1 MKKFYMLIASFLMA
15 FSVAAQEAGE
25 GLQSVGVS
33 TTYQYLTPLDITI
46 CSFNLEQLRDSYE
59 KDENYAAVLATI
71 QSRLKEEKSAIM
83 AVQKTLK
90 TERLLYDAQME
101 LYKGRQALSAYLD
114 KQMEATIKKINE
126 LILQM
131 DKQSQILSTLDNSY
145 EAITTHRD
153 LFEQTRKE
161 LLDAIKQSQQIKQ
174 QNGTT
179 SSETLNQEFN
189 RLNSFLIEL
198 SDKETRLNSLLNQ
211 NKANMEIIN
220 STLKSTE
227 AAIKAAAKGK

>member
-83 AVQKTLK
+83 AMQKTLK

-131 DKQSQILSTLDNSY
+131 DKQSQILSTLDNSA
-145 EAITTHRD
+145 EAIATHRD

>member
-1 MKKFYMLIASFLMA
+1 MKKCYMLIASFLMA
-15 FSVAAQEAGE
+15 FSVAAQESGE

-83 AVQKTLK
+83 AMQKTLK

-131 DKQSQILSTLDNSY
+131 DKQSQILSTLDNSD
-145 EAITTHRD
+145 EAITTHRA

>member
-83 AVQKTLK
+83 AMQKTLK

-131 DKQSQILSTLDNSY
+131 DKQSQILSTLDNSD
-145 EAITTHRD
+145 EAIATHRD

>member
-1 MKKFYMLIASFLMA
+1 MKKFYLLIASFLMA
-15 FSVAAQEAGE
+15 FSVAAQEVGE

-83 AVQKTLK
+83 AMQKTLK

-131 DKQSQILSTLDNSY
+131 DKQSQILSTLDNSD
-145 EAITTHRD
+145 EAITTHRA

>member
-1 MKKFYMLIASFLMA
+1 M
-15 FSVAAQEAGE
+15 
-25 GLQSVGVS
+25 
-33 TTYQYLTPLDITI
+33 
-46 CSFNLEQLRDSYE
+46 
-59 KDENYAAVLATI
+59 
-71 QSRLKEEKSAIM
+71 
-83 AVQKTLK
+83 
-90 TERLLYDAQME
+90 
-101 LYKGRQALSAYLD
+101 
-114 KQMEATIKKINE
+114 
-126 LILQM
+126 
-131 DKQSQILSTLDNSY
+131 STLDNSD

>member
-1 MKKFYMLIASFLMA
+1 MLIASFLMA

-83 AVQKTLK
+83 AMQKTLK

-131 DKQSQILSTLDNSY
+131 DKQSQILSTLDNSD
-145 EAITTHRD
+145 EAITTHRA

>member
-1 MKKFYMLIASFLMA
+1 MKKFYLLIASFLMA
-15 FSVAAQEAGE
+15 FSVAAQESGE

-83 AVQKTLK
+83 AMQKTLK

-131 DKQSQILSTLDNSY
+131 DKQSQILSTLDNSD
-145 EAITTHRD
+145 EAITTHRA

>member
-145 EAITTHRD
+145 EAIATHRD

>member
-1 MKKFYMLIASFLMA
+1 MKKFYLLIASFLMA

-83 AVQKTLK
+83 AMQKTLK

-131 DKQSQILSTLDNSY
+131 DKQSQILSTLDNSD
-145 EAITTHRD
+145 EAITAHRA

-174 QNGTT
+174 QNGST
-179 SSETLNQEFN
+179 SSEKLNQEFN

>member
-15 FSVAAQEAGE
+15 FSVAAQEVGE

-83 AVQKTLK
+83 AMQKTLK

-131 DKQSQILSTLDNSY
+131 DKQSQILSTLDNSD
-145 EAITTHRD
+145 EAITTHRA

>member
-25 GLQSVGVS
+25 GLQSVVVS

-114 KQMEATIKKINE
+114 KQMEATIKKMNE

-131 DKQSQILSTLDNSY
+131 DKQSQILSTLDNSA
-145 EAITTHRD
+145 EAITAHRA

-161 LLDAIKQSQQIKQ
+161 LLDTIKKSQQIKQ
-174 QNGTT
+174 QNSTT

-189 RLNSFLIEL
+189 RLNSFLVEL
-198 SDKETRLNSLLNQ
+198 SDKETRLNSLMSQ
-211 NKANMEIIN
+211 NKANTEIIN

>member
-15 FSVAAQEAGE
+15 FSVAAQEVGE

-83 AVQKTLK
+83 AMQKTLK

-114 KQMEATIKKINE
+114 KQMKTTIKKINE

-131 DKQSQILSTLDNSY
+131 DKQSQILSTLDNSD
-145 EAITTHRD
+145 EAIATHRD

>member
-15 FSVAAQEAGE
+15 FSVAAQEVGE

-131 DKQSQILSTLDNSY
+131 DKQSQILSSLDNSD
-145 EAITTHRD
+145 EAITTHRA

>member
-25 GLQSVGVS
+25 GLQSVCVS

-83 AVQKTLK
+83 AMQKTLK

-131 DKQSQILSTLDNSY
+131 DKQSQILSTLDNSD

>member
-59 KDENYAAVLATI
+59 NDENYAAVLTTI

-90 TERLLYDAQME
+90 AERSLYDAQME

-114 KQMEATIKKINE
+114 KQMEATIKKMNE

-131 DKQSQILSTLDNSY
+131 DKQSQILSTLDNSA
-145 EAITTHRD
+145 EAITAHRA

-161 LLDAIKQSQQIKQ
+161 LLDTIKKSQQIKQ
-174 QNGTT
+174 QNSTT

-189 RLNSFLIEL
+189 RLNSFLVEL
-198 SDKETRLNSLLNQ
+198 SDKETRLNSLMSQ
-211 NKANMEIIN
+211 NKTNTEIIN

>member
-59 KDENYAAVLATI
+59 KDENYAAVLVTI

-83 AVQKTLK
+83 AVQKMLK

-131 DKQSQILSTLDNSY
+131 DKQSQILSTLDNSD
-145 EAITTHRD
+145 EAITAHRA

>member
-15 FSVAAQEAGE
+15 FSVAAQEVGE

-114 KQMEATIKKINE
+114 KQMKTTIKKINE

-131 DKQSQILSTLDNSY
+131 DKQSQILSTLDNSD
-145 EAITTHRD
+145 EAITTHRA

>member
-15 FSVAAQEAGE
+15 FSVAAQESGE

-83 AVQKTLK
+83 AMQKTLK

-131 DKQSQILSTLDNSY
+131 DKQSQILSTLDNSA
-145 EAITTHRD
+145 EAITAHRA

-189 RLNSFLIEL
+189 RLNSFLVEL
-198 SDKETRLNSLLNQ
+198 SDKETRLNSLMSQ
-211 NKANMEIIN
+211 NKANTEIIN

>member
-83 AVQKTLK
+83 AMQKTLK

-131 DKQSQILSTLDNSY
+131 DKQSQILSTLDNSD
-145 EAITTHRD
+145 EAITAHRA

-179 SSETLNQEFN
+179 SSEKLNQEFN

>member
-131 DKQSQILSTLDNSY
+131 DKQSQILSTLDNSD
-145 EAITTHRD
+145 EAITAHRV

>member
-15 FSVAAQEAGE
+15 FSVAAQESGE

-131 DKQSQILSTLDNSY
+131 DKQSQILSSLDNSD
-145 EAITTHRD
+145 EAITTHRA

>member
-1 MKKFYMLIASFLMA
+1 MKKFYLLIASFLMA

-114 KQMEATIKKINE
+114 KQMEATIKNINE

-131 DKQSQILSTLDNSY
+131 DKQSQILSTLDNSD
-145 EAITTHRD
+145 EAITTHRA

>member
-25 GLQSVGVS
+25 GLQSVVVS

-90 TERLLYDAQME
+90 AERSLYDAQME

-131 DKQSQILSTLDNSY
+131 DKQSQILSTLDNSD
-145 EAITTHRD
+145 EAITTHRA

-161 LLDAIKQSQQIKQ
+161 LIDTIKKSQQIKQ

>member
-1 MKKFYMLIASFLMA
+1 MKKFYLLIASFLMA

-131 DKQSQILSTLDNSY
+131 DKQSQILSTLDNSD
-145 EAITTHRD
+145 EAITTHRA

-189 RLNSFLIEL
+189 RLNS
-198 SDKETRLNSLLNQ
+198 LLNQ

>member
-15 FSVAAQEAGE
+15 FSVAAQESGE

-83 AVQKTLK
+83 AMQKTLK

-145 EAITTHRD
+145 EAIATHRA

-220 STLKSTE
+220 STLKSTD

>member
-83 AVQKTLK
+83 AMQKTLK

-114 KQMEATIKKINE
+114 KQMEATIKKMNE

-131 DKQSQILSTLDNSY
+131 DKQSQILSTLDNSD
-145 EAITTHRD
+145 EAITTHRA

>member
-1 MKKFYMLIASFLMA
+1 MA

-145 EAITTHRD
+145 EAIATHRD

>member
-1 MKKFYMLIASFLMA
+1 MLIASFLMA

-114 KQMEATIKKINE
+114 KQMEATIKKMNE

-131 DKQSQILSTLDNSY
+131 DKQSQILSTLDNSA
-145 EAITTHRD
+145 EAITAHRA

-161 LLDAIKQSQQIKQ
+161 LLDTIKKSQQIKQ
-174 QNGTT
+174 QNSTT

-189 RLNSFLIEL
+189 RLNSFLVEL
-198 SDKETRLNSLLNQ
+198 SDKETRLNSLMSQ
-211 NKANMEIIN
+211 NKTNTEIIN

>member
-15 FSVAAQEAGE
+15 FSVAAQEVGE

-59 KDENYAAVLATI
+59 KDENYAAVLTTI

-131 DKQSQILSTLDNSY
+131 DKQSQILSTLDNSD
-145 EAITTHRD
+145 EAITAHRA

>member
-1 MKKFYMLIASFLMA
+1 MKKFYLLIASFLMA

-83 AVQKTLK
+83 AMQKTLK

-131 DKQSQILSTLDNSY
+131 DKQSQILSTLDNSD

>member
-15 FSVAAQEAGE
+15 FSVAAQEVGE

-83 AVQKTLK
+83 AMQKTLK

-131 DKQSQILSTLDNSY
+131 DKQSQILSTLDNSD
-145 EAITTHRD
+145 EAITAHRA

>member
-1 MKKFYMLIASFLMA
+1 MKKFYLLIASFLMA

-83 AVQKTLK
+83 AMQKTLK

-131 DKQSQILSTLDNSY
+131 DKQSQILSTLDNSD
-145 EAITTHRD
+145 EAIATHRA

>member
-15 FSVAAQEAGE
+15 FSVAAQESGE

-83 AVQKTLK
+83 AMQKTLK

-131 DKQSQILSTLDNSY
+131 DKQSQILSTLDNSD
-145 EAITTHRD
+145 EAITAHRA

-179 SSETLNQEFN
+179 SSEKLNHEFN
-189 RLNSFLIEL
+189 RLNSFLIGL

>member
-25 GLQSVGVS
+25 GLQSVVVS

-83 AVQKTLK
+83 AMQKTLK

-131 DKQSQILSTLDNSY
+131 DKQSQILSTLDNSD
-145 EAITTHRD
+145 EAITTHRA

>member
-131 DKQSQILSTLDNSY
+131 DKQSQILSTLDNSD
-145 EAITTHRD
+145 EAITTHRA

-179 SSETLNQEFN
+179 SSEKLNQEFN

>member
-15 FSVAAQEAGE
+15 FSVAAQESGE

-145 EAITTHRD
+145 EAIATHRA

>member
-1 MKKFYMLIASFLMA
+1 MKKFYLLIASFLMA

-59 KDENYAAVLATI
+59 KDENNAAVLATI

-114 KQMEATIKKINE
+114 KQMEVTIKKINE

-131 DKQSQILSTLDNSY
+131 DKQSQILSTLDNSD

>member
-15 FSVAAQEAGE
+15 FSVAAQESGE

-90 TERLLYDAQME
+90 AERSLYDAQME

>member
-15 FSVAAQEAGE
+15 FSVAAQEVGE

-59 KDENYAAVLATI
+59 KDENYAAVLTTI

-114 KQMEATIKKINE
+114 KQMKTTIKKINE

-131 DKQSQILSTLDNSY
+131 DKQSQILSTLDNSD
-145 EAITTHRD
+145 EAITAHRA

>member
-90 TERLLYDAQME
+90 AERSLYDAQME

-131 DKQSQILSTLDNSY
+131 DKQSQILSTLDNSD
-145 EAITTHRD
+145 EAITAHRA